1 MTAMT
6 DPAAKPKADP
16 PAEALARPARL
27 SDAARRLLEAGG
39 TAPEYAERLLAAG
52 HYEDAVTF
60 LVHALPRRA
69 GTWWG
74 CLSLW
79 RLAGPDLAP
88 EERDRLGA
96 AVAWVLEPTDDHRRA
111 AARQGEESGYA
122 TPAGWLAVTAGVDDG
137 VDPSEEP
144 ASPMAA
150 GGVLCALEL
159 AVALADPLQA
169 DDNQHHIAALGLEM
183 LGGKHC
189 FPNATKRRDGDDR
202 RAGSA

>member
-1 MTAMT
+1 MTR
-6 DPAAKPKADP
+6 PAAKPKEDP
-16 PAEALARPARL
+16 PAEVLARPARL
-27 SDAARRLLEAGG
+27 SDAARRLLEAGA
-39 TAPEYAERLLAAG
+39 TAPEYAERLLAAE
-52 HYEDAVTF
+52 HYGDAVTF
-60 LVHALPRRA
+60 LAHALPRRV
-69 GTWWG
+69 GTWWAS
-74 CLSLW
+74 LALW

-88 EERDRLGA
+88 EERARLGA
-96 AVAWVLEPTDDHRRA
+96 AVAWVMEPTDDHRRA

-159 AVALADPLQA
+159 AVALADPLQT

-183 LGGKHC
+183 LGGKDY
-189 FPNATKRRDGDDR
+189 FPKPTKPGEGRGRRG
-202 RAGSA
+202 GSK